1 MTGFVHLR
9 VHTEYSL
16 VDSIVRVKALAEKTA
31 ALGMPAIAMTDQSN
45 VSALVKFYRETVARG
60 IKPIVGA
67 DIRIAQSREDSEPTQ
82 LTLLCMNTE
91 GYGRLTR
98 LLSLGHEL
106 GPCHGR
112 TVILN
117 EWLEPQALEGLI
129 ALSGAQ
135 CGKLGRAI
143 LSTTSRRRAEDVLE
157 EWLGRM
163 PGRFYI
169 ELQRIGRSDETAYVR
184 QAVELAA
191 THSVPVLA
199 TNEVCFLDRDDFDA
213 HETRVA
219 IAGGWTVED
228 PNRPKDYSAEQFLK
242 SSDEMAA
249 RFADLPEALA
259 NTVEVARRCSFEL
272 DLERKFMPQY
282 EIVGG
287 QSAESHLRERSS
299 DGLAA
304 RLRNSGV
311 VDADRQDAYR
321 KRLESELGVICNTGF
336 EGYFLIVADFVAWA
350 REQAIPVGPGRGSG
364 AGSLVA
370 YALGITDLDPIV
382 HDLLFER
389 FLNPERVSLPDFD
402 IDFCIEG
409 RDRVIDHV
417 ARRYGAD
424 HVSQIVTFGTMA
436 ARAVVRDVGR
446 ALGQP
451 YGFVDRIARLI
462 PFELKITLDKALEDE
477 EELSRLYSADPQVRS
492 IIDQARRLE
501 GLARNVGT
509 HAGGVVIAPAP
520 LTRFMPLYRDPEGA
534 SLTQFDKDDAE
545 ALGLVKFD
553 FLGLKTLTIIDK
565 AVGTINRSR
574 TARGEEPID
583 LDAIGFDDKKT
594 YDLLNTLNTTAV
606 FQLESRGMR
615 DLIRRIGPDR
625 FGDIVAIVA
634 LFRPGPMRMADDFI
648 NRKQGQDQID
658 YLHPELE
665 PVLRSTYGVILY
677 QEQVMQIAR
686 ILAGYSLAGSD
697 LLRRAMGKKDAG
709 EMAKQ
714 RAVFL
719 EGARKRGVEPGLA
732 EHIFNLM
739 EKFAEYGFNK
749 SHSAA
754 YAVIAYQTAWLKAH
768 HPVAFMAAVM
778 TADLDDTDKLII
790 LKDECGVFGIGIDTP
805 NVNRSDCGFTRLGE
819 RRISYGLAAVKGVGQ
834 GLAEAIVAERSA
846 RGRFENLLDF
856 CSRVDPNKLNRR
868 ALEALARAGALDE
881 LGENRPTLLAAI
893 GDTLQFAQR
902 HARDDSAGQST
913 LFGSEDS
920 GGALSQ
926 VLAAVDDWSS
936 RERLAAERESLGLY
950 LSGHP
955 FDEYAQHCRH
965 FTDGSIADIVA
976 GLSADAQHTR
986 ARMSATLA
994 GMVMD
999 LRRRGNSMTIVVDDN
1014 SRSIE
1019 VTLFDEVR
1027 SRHQHLI
1034 ARDALL
1040 VVEGQIRYDRFLNDW
1055 SMLAERLHAIDEEI
1069 EQRARRLTIAL
1080 DSGNG
1085 SRPTIENIKRLLE
1098 NHRGGKCE
1106 VCVRYC
1112 GSLAGA
1118 TLTLGQDWTV
1128 RPTRDLRERLGRM
1141 LGENQVSVHYP
1152 KHVA

>member
-1 MTGFVHLR
+1 MSGFVHLR

-16 VDSIVRVKALAEKTA
+16 VDSIVRVKALAEKA
-31 ALGMPAIAMTDQSN
+31 AGQGMPAIAMTDQSN
-45 VSALVKFYRETVARG
+45 VSAFVKFYRATVAKG

-67 DIRIAQSREDSEPTQ
+67 DVRIAESRDDREPAQ
-82 LTLLCMNTE
+82 LSLLCMNAE
-91 GYGRLTR
+91 GYGQLTR
-98 LLSLGHEL
+98 LLTLGHEL

-112 TVILN
+112 TVILKH
-117 EWLEPQALEGLI
+117 WLAPEALDGLI

-135 CGKLGRAI
+135 SGELGRAI
-143 LSTTSRRRAEDVLE
+143 LRGSVERAAEVLD
-157 EWLGRM
+157 EWLRRM

-169 ELQRIGRSDETAYVR
+169 ELQRLGRRDETAYIR
-184 QAVELAA
+184 HAVELAA
-191 THSVPVLA
+191 THSVPVVA
-199 TNEVCFLDRDDFDA
+199 TNEVCFLERDDFEA

-219 IAGGWTVED
+219 IAGSWTVGD
-228 PNRPKDYSAEQFLK
+228 PRRPRDYSTEQFLK
-242 SSDEMAA
+242 SADEMAV

-272 DLERKFMPQY
+272 DLNSKFMPQY
-282 EIVGG
+282 EIEGS
-287 QSAESHLRERSS
+287 QCAESRLRERSR

-304 RLRNSGV
+304 RLLNTGI
-311 VDADRQDAYR
+311 DAGRHETYR
-321 KRLESELGVICNTGF
+321 ERLESELGVICKTGF

-382 HDLLFER
+382 HELLFER

-409 RDRVIDHV
+409 RDRVIDYV

-424 HVSQIVTFGTMA
+424 RVSQIVTFGTMA

-462 PFELKITLDKALEDE
+462 PFELKMTLDKALEQE
-477 EELSRLYSADPQVRS
+477 EELSRLHTADPQVRS

-501 GLARNVGT
+501 GLTRNVGT

-565 AVGTINRSR
+565 AVETVNRSH
-574 TARGEEPID
+574 AERGAEPID
-583 LDAIGFDDKKT
+583 IDAIGFDDKKT
-594 YDLLNTLNTTAV
+594 YDLLNALHTTAV

-625 FGDIVAIVA
+625 FGDLVAIVA

-648 NRKQGQDQID
+648 NRKQGQDRID

-697 LLRRAMGKKDAG
+697 LLRRAMGKKDAE
-709 EMAKQ
+709 EMARQ
-714 RAVFL
+714 RTVFL
-719 EGARKRGVEPGLA
+719 AGARERGVEPGLA

-778 TADLDDTDKLII
+778 TADLDDTDKLIM
-790 LKDECGVFGIGIDTP
+790 LKEECAVLGIGIETP
-805 NVNRSDCGFTRLGE
+805 TVNRSECGFAVLGD
-819 RRISYGLAAVKGVGQ
+819 RTISYGLAAIKGVGQ
-834 GLAEAIVAERSA
+834 GLAEAIVAERHA
-846 RGRFENLLDF
+846 RGRFENLLDL

-881 LGENRPTLLAAI
+881 LGENRPSLLAAI
-893 GDTLQFAQR
+893 GDTLRFAQR

-913 LFGSEDS
+913 LFGGEDS
-920 GGALSQ
+920 GGALAQ

-955 FDEYAQHCRH
+955 FDEYAPHCGH
-965 FTDGSIADIVA
+965 FTNGSIASIVA
-976 GLSADAQHTR
+976 ALPKDAQH
-986 ARMSATLA
+986 ARGRKTVMLA

-999 LRRRGNSMTIVVDDN
+999 LRRRGNGMTIVVDDH

-1019 VTLFDEVR
+1019 VALFDEVR

-1040 VVEGQIRYDRFLNDW
+1040 VVRGQLRYDRFLHDW
-1055 SMLAERLHAIDEEI
+1055 SVLAESLHAVEDAI
-1069 EQRARRLTIAL
+1069 EQRARRLTICL

-1098 NHRGGKCE
+1098 SYRPGKCE
-1106 VCVRYC
+1106 VCVKYC
-1112 GSLAGA
+1112 GSSAVA
-1118 TLTLGQDWTV
+1118 TLTLGQDWMI
-1128 RPTRDLRERLGRM
+1128 RPTRDLRERLDRL
-1141 LGENQVSVHYP
+1141 LGEKQVSVHYP
-1152 KHVA
+1152 GHSA

>member
-16 VDSIVRVKALAEKTA
+16 VDSIVRVRALAEKAA

-45 VSALVKFYRETVARG
+45 VSAFVKFYRETISKG

-67 DIRIAQSREDSEPTQ
+67 DVRVAQSRDDSDPTR
-82 LTLLCMNTE
+82 LTLLCMNAD
-91 GYGRLTR
+91 GYGQLTR
-98 LLSLGHEL
+98 LLTLGHEL
-106 GPCHGR
+106 GPGHGQ
-112 TVILN
+112 TVILKK
-117 EWLEPQALEGLI
+117 WLAPDALDGLI

-135 CGKLGRAI
+135 CGEVGAAI
-143 LSTTSRRRAEDVLE
+143 LRRNPERAAEVLD
-157 EWLGRM
+157 EWRRRM

-169 ELQRIGRSDETAYVR
+169 ELQRLGRSDETAYVR
-184 QAVELAA
+184 DAVGLAA
-191 THSVPVLA
+191 ANSVPVLA
-199 TNEVCFLDRDDFDA
+199 TNEVCFLDGGDFDA

-219 IAGGWTVED
+219 IAGGWTVENPD
-228 PNRPKDYSAEQFLK
+228 RPRNYTAEQFLK
-242 SSDEMAA
+242 SADEMAA

-259 NTVEVARRCSFEL
+259 NTVEVARRCSYVL
-272 DLERKFMPQY
+272 DLESKFMPRF
-282 EIVGG
+282 EIEGSG
-287 QSAESHLRERSS
+287 SAESRLRERST
-299 DGLAA
+299 DGLVA
-304 RLRNSGV
+304 RLRDSD
-311 VDADRQDAYR
+311 VDAGRRESYQE
-321 KRLESELGVICNTGF
+321 RLESELDVICKTGF

-409 RDRVIDHV
+409 RDRVIDYV
-417 ARRYGAD
+417 AGRYGRD
-424 HVSQIVTFGTMA
+424 QVSQIVTFGTMA

-451 YGFVDRIARLI
+451 YGFVDSIARQI
-462 PFELKITLDKALEDE
+462 PFELKMTLDKALEQDE
-477 EELSRLYSADPQVRS
+477 ELNRRYSADPQVRS

-501 GLARNVGT
+501 GLTRNVGT

-565 AVGTINRSR
+565 AVETVNRNRAAS
-574 TARGEEPID
+574 AEAPID
-583 LDAIGFDDKKT
+583 IDAIGFDDAKT
-594 YDLLNTLNTTAV
+594 YELLNTLRTTAV

-615 DLIRRIGPDR
+615 DLIKRIQPDR
-625 FGDIVAIVA
+625 FGDLVAIIA

-648 NRKQGQDQID
+648 NRKQGKEKID
-658 YLHPELE
+658 YLHPELQ
-665 PVLRSTYGVILY
+665 PVLRPTYGVILY

-686 ILAGYSLAGSD
+686 TLAGYSLAGSD
-697 LLRRAMGKKDAG
+697 LLRRAMGKKDAE
-709 EMAKQ
+709 EMASQ

-719 EGARKRGVEPGLA
+719 AGARERGIKPGVA

-778 TADLDDTDKLII
+778 TADLDDTDKLIA
-790 LKDECGVFGIGIDTP
+790 LKDECAVLEIDIATP
-805 NVNRSDCGFTRLGE
+805 NVNRSECGFTVLGG
-819 RRISYGLAAVKGVGQ
+819 RRISYGLAAIKGVGQ
-834 GLAEAIVAERSA
+834 GLAESIVTERHAS
-846 RGRFENLLDF
+846 GRFENLLDL
-856 CSRVDPNKLNRR
+856 CRRIDPHKLNRR

-881 LGENRPTLLAAI
+881 LGANRPTLLAAI
-893 GDTLQFAQR
+893 GDTLQLAQSF
-902 HARDDSAGQST
+902 ARDDSAGQST
-913 LFGSEDS
+913 LFGNEDS
-920 GGALSQ
+920 GGALSR

-955 FDEYAQHCRH
+955 FDEYAPHCRH
-965 FTDGSIADIVA
+965 FTDGSIAGIVA
-976 GLSADAQHTR
+976 GLPEDAQHTR
-986 ARMSATLA
+986 ARENAKLA

-999 LRRRGNSMTIVVDDN
+999 LRRRGNSMTIVVNDN

-1027 SRHQHLI
+1027 NRHQHLI
-1034 ARDALL
+1034 TRDALL
-1040 VVEGQIRYDRFLNDW
+1040 VVEGQLRYDRFLNDW
-1055 SMLAERLHAIDEEI
+1055 SVLAEQLYAVDDAI
-1069 EQRARRLTIAL
+1069 EQWARRLTISL
-1080 DSGNG
+1080 DCDNG
-1085 SRPTIENIKRLLE
+1085 SPLKIENLKRLLE
-1098 NHRGGKCE
+1098 SYRGGKCE
-1106 VCVRYC
+1106 VCVRFR
-1112 GSLAGA
+1112 GSSAAA

-1128 RPTRDLRERLGRM
+1128 RPTRELRDRLDRM

-1152 KHVA
+1152 THIA

>member
-1 MTGFVHLR
+1 MSGFVHLR

-16 VDSIVRVKALAEKTA
+16 VDSIVRVKALAQKAA

-45 VSALVKFYRETVARG
+45 VSAYVRFYRETVAKG

-67 DIRIAQSREDSEPTQ
+67 DVHVAESRDDSDPTR
-82 LTLLCMNTE
+82 LTLLCMHAE
-91 GYGRLTR
+91 GYRQLTR
-98 LLSLGHEL
+98 LLTLGHEL
-106 GPCHGR
+106 GSCHGR
-112 TVILN
+112 TVVLKK
-117 EWLEPQALEGLI
+117 WLAPEALDGLI

-135 CGKLGRAI
+135 CGEVGKAI
-143 LSTTSRRRAEDVLE
+143 LAPNSGREEEVLGD
-157 EWLGRM
+157 WLGRM

-169 ELQRIGRSDETAYVR
+169 ELQRLGRSDETAYVR
-184 QAVELAA
+184 RAVELAA
-191 THSVPVLA
+191 ANSVPVLA
-199 TNEVCFLDRDDFDA
+199 TNEVCFLDSADFDA

-219 IAGGWTVED
+219 IAGGWTVD
-228 PNRPKDYSAEQFLK
+228 NPDRPKDYSREQYLK
-242 SSDEMAA
+242 SADEMAA

-259 NTVEVARRCSFEL
+259 NTVEVARRCSHEL
-272 DLERKFMPQY
+272 DLESRFMPQY
-282 EIVGG
+282 AIEGS
-287 QSAESHLRERSS
+287 QSAESRLRERASE
-299 DGLAA
+299 GLAA
-304 RLRNSGV
+304 RLRNSGI
-311 VDADRQDAYR
+311 DTDRNAAYLE
-321 KRLESELGVICNTGF
+321 RLESELGVICKTGF

-370 YALGITDLDPIV
+370 YTLGITDLDPIV

-409 RDRVIDHV
+409 RDRVIDYV
-417 ARRYGAD
+417 AGRYGAD

-451 YGFVDRIARLI
+451 YGFVDTIARQI
-462 PFELKITLDKALEDE
+462 PFELKMTLDKALEQD
-477 EELSRLYSADPQVRS
+477 EELSRRYAADPQVRS
-492 IIDQARRLE
+492 IIDHARRLE
-501 GLARNVGT
+501 GLTRNVGT

-520 LTRFMPLYRDPEGA
+520 LTRFMPLYRDPDGA

-565 AVGTINRSR
+565 AVKTVNRSR
-574 TARGEEPID
+574 AANAEEPID
-583 LDAIGFDDKKT
+583 IDAIGFDDSKT
-594 YDLLNTLNTTAV
+594 YELLNTLRTTAV

-615 DLIRRIGPDR
+615 DLIRRIQPDR
-625 FGDIVAIVA
+625 FGDLVAIIA

-648 NRKQGQDQID
+648 NRKQGEEKID

-697 LLRRAMGKKDAG
+697 LLRRAMGKKDVE
-709 EMAKQ
+709 EMASQ

-719 EGARKRGVEPGLA
+719 AGALERGIEQGVAEP
-732 EHIFNLM
+732 IFNLM

-754 YAVIAYQTAWLKAH
+754 YAVIAFQTAWLKAH

-778 TADLDDTDKLII
+778 TADLDDTDKLIV
-790 LKDECGVFGIGIDTP
+790 LKDDCALLEIGLESP
-805 NVNRSDCGFTRLGE
+805 NVNRSECGFTVFGE
-819 RRISYGLAAVKGVGQ
+819 RGISYGLAAIKGVGQ

-846 RGRFENLLDF
+846 RGRFENLLEF

-868 ALEALARAGALDE
+868 ALEALVRAGALDE
-881 LGENRPTLLAAI
+881 LGENRPTLLAAV

-902 HARDDSAGQST
+902 HARDHSAGQST

-926 VLAAVDDWSS
+926 VLASVEDWSS

-955 FDEYAQHCRH
+955 FDEYAPHCSH
-965 FTDGSIADIVA
+965 FTEGSIASIVA
-976 GLSADAQHTR
+976 RLPKDAQHNGMRTKTR
-986 ARMSATLA
+986 FA
-994 GMVMD
+994 GTVMD

-1014 SRSIE
+1014 TRSIE

-1027 SRHQHLI
+1027 SRHQHVI
-1034 ARDALL
+1034 ARDASL
-1040 VVEGQIRYDRFLNDW
+1040 VVEGQLRYDRFLNDW
-1055 SMLAERLHAIDEEI
+1055 SALAENLHGVNAEI
-1069 EQRARRLTIAL
+1069 EQRARRLTISL
-1080 DSGNG
+1080 DRGNG
-1085 SRPTIENIKRLLE
+1085 GLPTIENLKRLLE
-1098 NHRGGKCE
+1098 TYRGGKCE
-1106 VCVRYC
+1106 VCVKIC
-1112 GSLAGA
+1112 GSPAA
-1118 TLTLGQDWTV
+1118 AVLTLGQDWTI
-1128 RPTRDLRERLGRM
+1128 RPTRELRERLARM
-1141 LGENQVSVHYP
+1141 LGDTHVSVHYP
-1152 KHVA
+1152 KYVV